1 MAILMCGCY
10 TYIQLMEANFNS
22 ILALVFFIVFDII
35 GRIFALGYIPNNR
48 KPGEA
53 TAWLMAIFFL
63 PFFGWIIFLFFGN
76 SKLSQKRR
84 NKQLAINEL
93 VYSKTHNQSAIE
105 TENNPPDWLLSLA
118 TLNSKLGALPM
129 LGGNHIDSTINYKD
143 SIKQMTKAIN
153 NSKTYVHLEFYIMS
167 KDSTTQELLQS
178 LADAKKR
185 GVTVR
190 VLFDHVG
197 SLQYPG
203 YKKMINFFKNNEIN
217 FHRMLPILPL
227 QGKFQRPDLRNHRKL
242 LVIDGN
248 IGFMGSQN
256 LIDSTY
262 NKKKNIK
269 KGLHWL
275 DIMLKLKGPIVHELD
290 TVFIGDWYAE
300 SDELL
305 TQYVKHEK
313 DSLTDYGD
321 NDCQLVP
328 SGPGFEAENNLKFFV
343 SLMYNAKNKIILTSP
358 YFVPDESMLTAVT
371 TAAQRGLKV
380 ELYVSEVGDQMMVYH
395 AQRSYYEA
403 LLRAGVKIYLYK
415 SPYVLHSKHFTVDDD
430 VAVVGS
436 SNMDMRSFNL
446 NMEISLLVY
455 SKDFVKTMRRIEK
468 QYKDDSLELTLDV
481 WMKRPRHEKF
491 VDNAL
496 RLTSALQ

>member
-1 MAILMCGCY
+1 
-10 TYIQLMEANFNS
+10 
-22 ILALVFFIVFDII
+22 
-35 GRIFALGYIPNNR
+35 
-48 KPGEA
+48 
-53 TAWLMAIFFL
+53 
-63 PFFGWIIFLFFGN
+63 
-76 SKLSQKRR
+76 
-84 NKQLAINEL
+84 
-93 VYSKTHNQSAIE
+93 
-105 TENNPPDWLLSLA
+105 
-118 TLNSKLGALPM
+118 
-129 LGGNHIDSTINYKD
+129 
-143 SIKQMTKAIN
+143 
-153 NSKTYVHLEFYIMS
+153 
-167 KDSTTQELLQS
+167 
-178 LADAKKR
+178 
-185 GVTVR
+185 
-190 VLFDHVG
+190 
-197 SLQYPG
+197 
-203 YKKMINFFKNNEIN
+203 
-217 FHRMLPILPL
+217 
-227 QGKFQRPDLRNHRKL
+227 
-242 LVIDGN
+242 
-248 IGFMGSQN
+248 
-256 LIDSTY
+256 
-262 NKKKNIK
+262 
-269 KGLHWL
+269 
-275 DIMLKLKGPIVHELD
+275 
-290 TVFIGDWYAE
+290 
-300 SDELL
+300 
-305 TQYVKHEK
+305 
-313 DSLTDYGD
+313 
-321 NDCQLVP
+321 